1 MRLRS
6 ASFALFTSFLL
17 ATPATAQVNARMF
30 RYPDVS
36 ATQIAFVY
44 AGDIWVVPKTGGTA
58 ARLTTPV
65 GEEAFPRFS
74 PDGTRLAYS
83 AAYDGN
89 LDIYVVSVAGGT
101 PTRITHHPMDDRL
114 VDWYPDG
121 QHLLFAT
128 SMASGRQR
136 YSQFWKVGAGG
147 GMPERLA
154 VPYGEFAAI
163 SPDARQV
170 AYMPMSQDFRTW
182 KRYRGGWAPDI
193 WLFDLTSLESQN
205 LTQNEANDAQPMW
218 SGRKLYFLSDRD
230 AAQRNNLWVYDLDA
244 KQTRELTHFTDF
256 DITFP
261 AIGPSDIVFQAG
273 GRLYLLDLASEQTRE
288 VSVNVVTD
296 NTTLRPHMVRVEDL
310 IQSFTLSPQG
320 HRAILEA
327 RGDLFSLP
335 AEHGPVLDLT
345 RSSGVAERTPAYAP
359 DGRSVA
365 YWSDRSGEYELYV
378 RQLTG
383 ASAERK
389 VTSYGPGFRYSLFW
403 SPDSRKIAFV
413 DQTMRIHVVDVET
426 GQTADVDKALNWSQG
441 ALQGFSPSWSAD
453 SRWLAYARDLPNGRS
468 AIFLYDTRSSRS
480 SQVTSGY
487 YDDNQP
493 AFDPDGKYLYFLSN
507 RTLRPIYSDE
517 DNTWVYANTT
527 NIVAVSLRRDVPS
540 PTAPRD
546 DQDSA
551 KADTSAARPAAAAQP
566 AARGRAAR
574 PAAAD
579 TTTHRPATPA
589 PVEIDTAGFEQR
601 LTVLPPAAG
610 NYSGVRAVSGKVLYH
625 RFPSSGSPERVS
637 PLVWYDLKE
646 REEKTV
652 VADVDAFEV
661 SADGKKVL
669 VTKGNRYAI
678 VDLKADQKMDK
689 TLRTAELEMMVD
701 PRAEW
706 RQIFNDVWRF
716 DRDFFY
722 DRTMHGVDWNAMRER
737 YGRLME
743 DAVTRWDVNFVIG
756 ELISELNS
764 SHTYRGGGDLESVP
778 PRAVG
783 LLGVDWT
790 IQNGAYRIAK
800 IIDGAPWDNEVRSP
814 FARPGVNVHEGDY
827 VLAVNGVPM
836 DTAQDPWAAFA
847 GLAGRTVELMVN
859 DRPSLEGARRV
870 VVETLRDETRL
881 RHLAWIEANRRRVEE
896 ASNGRI
902 GYIYVPSTGVDGQ
915 TELERQFMAQFRKD
929 ALIVDERFNS
939 GGQIPDRFI
948 ELLNRPPLVFWA
960 TRDGQPWQW
969 PPVGHF
975 GPKVMLINGWSGSG
989 GDAFPFYFKE
999 ARLGPLV
1006 GTRTWGGLIGISGVP
1021 TLIDGGNVTV
1031 PTFRQYGLDSRW
1043 FPEGHGV
1050 EPDIAVVDDPSQLAH
1065 GTDPQLERGIQEAM
1079 RLLQERPFTAPQRP
1093 PTESRV
1099 PR

>member
-1 MRLRS
+1 MQLRS
-6 ASFALFTSFLL
+6 AVFSASAAVLL
-17 ATPATAQVNARMF
+17 AAPASAQVSARMF

-58 ARLTTPV
+58 ARLTTPT
-65 GEEAFPRFS
+65 GEESFPRFS
-74 PDGTRLAYS
+74 PDGSKIAYS
-83 AAYDGN
+83 ASYDGN
-89 LDIYVVSVAGGT
+89 LDIYVVSAAGGT
-101 PTRITHHPMDDRL
+101 PVRVTHHPMDDRL

-121 QHLLFAT
+121 QHLLYAT

-136 YSQFWKVGAGG
+136 YSQFWKVSASG
-147 GMPERLA
+147 GMPERLS

-193 WLFDLTSLESQN
+193 WLFDLTTFASEN
-205 LTQNEANDAQPMW
+205 LTQNDANDAQPMW

-230 AAQRNNLWVYDLDA
+230 PAQRNNIWVYDLDTR
-244 KQTRELTHFTDF
+244 QTRELTHFTDF

-273 GRLYLLDLASEQTRE
+273 GKLYLLDLASEQTHE
-288 VSVNVVTD
+288 VQVSVVTD
-296 NTTLRPHMVRVEDL
+296 NATLRPHVVTVEDL
-310 IQSFTLSPQG
+310 VQSISLSPQG

-345 RSSGVAERTPAYAP
+345 QTSGIAERTPAYSP

-378 RQLTG
+378 RPV
-383 ASAERK
+383 SADGTERK
-389 VTSYGPGFRYSLFW
+389 VTSYGPGFRYAPLW
-403 SPDSRKIAFV
+403 SPDGRKIAFV
-413 DQTMRIHVVDVET
+413 DQTMRIHIVDVTT
-426 GQTADVDKALNWSQG
+426 GQTVDVDKALYWSEG
-441 ALQGFSPSWSAD
+441 ALRGFTPSWSAD
-453 SRWLAYARDLPNGRS
+453 SRWLAYSRDLPNGYN
-468 AIFLYDTRSSRS
+468 AIFLFDTRSDRAT
-480 SQVTSGY
+480 QVTSGY
-487 YDDNQP
+487 YNDNQP
-493 AFDPDGKYLYFLSN
+493 VFDPDGKYLFFLSN
-507 RTLRPIYSDE
+507 RTLRPVYSDE

-527 NIVAVSLRRDVPS
+527 NIVAVSLRRDVPP

-551 KADTSAARPAAAAQP
+551 KSDTSAAHPAPAPATP
-566 AARGRAAR
+566 AARGRGAR

-579 TTTHRPATPA
+579 TTHKAAAPS

-601 LTVLPPAAG
+601 LAVLPPEAG
-610 NYSGVRAVSGKVLYH
+610 NYNELRAVSGKVLFI
-625 RFPSSGSPERVS
+625 RFPTSGSSSPVS

-652 VADVDAFEV
+652 VADVDGYDV

-669 VTKGNRYAI
+669 VVKRNRYAI
-678 VDLKADQKMDK
+678 VDLKPDQKMDK
-689 TLRTAELEMMVD
+689 TLRTAEMQMTVD

-716 DRDFFY
+716 DRDYFY
-722 DRTMHGVDWNAMRER
+722 DRNMHGVDWNAMRER
-737 YGRLME
+737 YGRLMD

-764 SHTYRGGGDLESVP
+764 SHTYRGGGDVQNP
-778 PRAVG
+778 PQRSVG
-783 LLGVDWT
+783 LLGVDWSLE
-790 IQNGAYRIAK
+790 NGAYRIAR

-814 FARPGVNVHEGDY
+814 LAMPGVNVKRGDY

-836 DTAQDPWAAFA
+836 DTSADPWAAFA
-847 GLAGRTVELMVN
+847 GLGGKTVELTVN
-859 DRPSLEGARRV
+859 DRPQLQGARKV
-870 VVETLRDETRL
+870 LVETLRDETRL
-881 RHLAWIEANRRRVEE
+881 RHLAWIEANRRTVDSASGGRV
-896 ASNGRI
+896 
-902 GYIYVPSTGVDGQ
+902 GYIYVPSTGIDGQ

-948 ELLNRPPLVFWA
+948 ELLNRPPLVYWA
-960 TRDGQPWQW
+960 TRDGEPQQW
-969 PPVGHF
+969 PPVAHF

-999 ARLGPLV
+999 SRLGPLV

-1021 TLIDGGNVTV
+1021 GLIDGGGVTV
-1031 PTFRQYGLDSRW
+1031 PTFRQYGLDGRW
-1043 FPEGHGV
+1043 FAEGHGV
-1050 EPDIAVVDDPSQLAH
+1050 DPDVPVVDDPSQLAR
-1065 GTDPQLERGIQEAM
+1065 GTDPQLLRGVQEAM
-1079 RLLQERPFTAPQRP
+1079 RLLQERPFVPPQRP
-1093 PTESRV
+1093 AAENRTPH
-1099 PR
+1099 